1 MTGTFIGRQA
11 IYDRSLRVVAYELL
25 YRLGRG
31 ERAPEGSSFDGD
43 RATGRVLINAF
54 LELGA
59 QQLVGELPCFVNL
72 TRGFITGEL
81 PLPLPPDRVV
91 IEVLEDIE
99 PDPEILAGVARL
111 KGQGVKV
118 ALDDYVHRE
127 GNEALLPLCDYVK
140 VDLRAQDRE
149 ETARLRELLGRYD
162 LKLLAEKVETMDELE
177 WCQELG
183 FDYFQGFFLTKP
195 EVVEGH
201 KVLANHLGLMRM
213 LARLLDPQVE
223 LEELEQLIAQDV
235 SLAYMLLRYAN
246 SARIAPRTPITAIG
260 QTIMMLGLSAVRK
273 IVSLIILVELDE
285 RPGDLISQS
294 LIRARMC
301 ERLAEELAADH
312 PSSFYT
318 AGLLSTLDAVAGAPM
333 ETVVENLSLSEEL
346 EEALVR
352 GEGEMGRVL
361 RSVKAFEAGDWDHGG
376 LSGLDSDTLTR
387 AYAEG
392 VEYSRSIQREF
403 DGGEEL
409 VA

>member
-31 ERAPEGSSFDGD
+31 DRGPVGSFDGD

-99 PDPEILAGVARL
+99 PDPEILAGVAKL
-111 KGQGVKV
+111 KGQGVKI

-127 GNEALLPLCDYVK
+127 GNAALLPLCDYVK
-140 VDLRAQDRE
+140 LDLRAQDRE
-149 ETARLRELLGRYD
+149 ETIRLLELLGGYEV
-162 LKLLAEKVETMDELE
+162 KLLAEKVETMEELQ
-177 WCQELG
+177 WCRAQG
-183 FDYFQGFFLTKP
+183 FDYFQGFFLTRP

-201 KVLANHLGLMRM
+201 SVPANRIGLMRM

-223 LEELEQLIAQDV
+223 LQELEELIGQDV

-273 IVSLIILVELDE
+273 IVSLLILVELDE
-285 RPGDLISQS
+285 RPGDLIAQS

-312 PSSFYT
+312 PPSFYT

-346 EEALVR
+346 EAALVR
-352 GEGEMGRVL
+352 GEGGMGRVL
-361 RSVKAFEAGDWDHGG
+361 HAVKAFETGDWEHGELAG
-376 LSGLDSDTLTR
+376 FDSDSMTH
-387 AYAEG
+387 AFAEG
-392 VEYSRSIQREF
+392 VEYSRSIQRAF